1 MDTITEFVHY
11 NQPVSVS
18 PSAGVLEGTDV
29 NEYPVLVVVLIFSL
43 EYFFV

>member
-18 PSAGVLEGTDV
+18 PSAGMLEGTDI
-29 NEYPVLVVVLIFSL
+29 NEYSVSFLIFSL